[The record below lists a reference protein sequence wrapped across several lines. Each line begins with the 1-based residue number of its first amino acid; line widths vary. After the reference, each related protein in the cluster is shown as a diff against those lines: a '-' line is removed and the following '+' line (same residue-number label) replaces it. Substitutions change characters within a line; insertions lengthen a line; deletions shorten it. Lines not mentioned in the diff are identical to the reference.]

1 VRRRAEFEAGEAS
14 GAGSRLDLFLTENLR
29 GLTRSQI
36 HKIILGGGVRVD
48 GAVRKPGSRL
58 KAGERIEVEFEEEGA
73 DILSAEDIPLRVL
86 ASDGSIV
93 VLDKPS
99 GMTVH
104 PGAGRR
110 EGTLAAALIHA
121 FPEIAGVGSPERP
134 GIVHRLDRETS
145 GVMVAARSPAAFESL
160 SGQFRDRNVHK
171 VYLGLVWGRMPA
183 AEGCFTWAIGRHVRH
198 GQKISVRTRR
208 PKQAETRYRV
218 LRRRRSSSSVRSR
231 AGPIRSGSTSPP
243 PATPSSATADTG
255 KKEPGSSPGSS
266 STPTGCPSRTR
277 GRGSGWNSNPPCRP
291 SSRRS
296 SGPFL
301 DRARRSG
308 AGGKSLR
315 SGGISSKMFLFSR
328 RHGDEG
334 LPS

>member
-1 VRRRAEFEAGEAS
+1 VRRRAEFEAGEGS

-171 VYLGLVWGRMPA
+171 IYLGLVWGRMPA

-218 LRRRRSSSSVRSR
+218 LREYRETTLLELRPVTGRTHQIRVHLAA
-231 AGPIRSGSTSPP
+231 AGHPVVGDGRY
-243 PATPSSATADTG
+243 G
-255 KKEPGSSPGSS
+255 KKGARKFPRLFLHAHRLSFSHPGTGERVEFESPL
-266 STPTGCPSRTR
+266 PAE
-277 GRGSGWNSNPPCRP
+277 
-291 SSRRS
+291 
-296 SGPFL
+296 L
-301 DRARRSG
+301 EEILRA
-308 AGGKSLR
+308 
-315 SGGISSKMFLFSR
+315 
-328 RHGDEG
+328 
-334 LPS
+334 LP

>member
-218 LRRRRSSSSVRSR
+218 LREYRETTLLELRPVTGRTHQIRVHLAA
-231 AGPIRSGSTSPP
+231 AGHPVVGDGRY
-243 PATPSSATADTG
+243 G
-255 KKEPGSSPGSS
+255 KKGARKFPRLFLHAHRLSFSHPGTGERVEFESPL
-266 STPTGCPSRTR
+266 PAE
-277 GRGSGWNSNPPCRP
+277 
-291 SSRRS
+291 
-296 SGPFL
+296 L
-301 DRARRSG
+301 EEILRA
-308 AGGKSLR
+308 
-315 SGGISSKMFLFSR
+315 
-328 RHGDEG
+328 
-334 LPS
+334 LP

>member
-1 VRRRAEFEAGEAS
+1 VIRRAEFEAGEGS
-14 GAGSRLDLFLTENLR
+14 GAGSRLDLFLTDNLQ

-36 HKIILGGGVRVD
+36 HKIILGGGVKVD

-58 KAGERIEVEFEEEGA
+58 KAGERVEVEFDEREEDG
-73 DILSAEDIPLRVL
+73 LTAEDIPLRIL

-121 FPEIAGVGSPERP
+121 FPEIAGVGAPDRP

-160 SGQFRDRNVHK
+160 SGQFKDREVHK

-208 PKQAETRYRV
+208 PKRAETRYRV
-218 LRRRRSSSSVRSR
+218 LREYRETTLLEIRPVTGRTHQIRVHLAA
-231 AGPIRSGSTSPP
+231 AGHPVVGDARY
-243 PATPSSATADTG
+243 G
-255 KKEPGSSPGSS
+255 KKGAREFPRLFLHAQRLSFIHPGTGERVEFESPLPADLGEI
-266 STPTGCPSRTR
+266 
-277 GRGSGWNSNPPCRP
+277 
-291 SSRRS
+291 
-296 SGPFL
+296 L
-301 DRARRSG
+301 RA
-308 AGGKSLR
+308 
-315 SGGISSKMFLFSR
+315 
-328 RHGDEG
+328 
-334 LPS
+334 LP